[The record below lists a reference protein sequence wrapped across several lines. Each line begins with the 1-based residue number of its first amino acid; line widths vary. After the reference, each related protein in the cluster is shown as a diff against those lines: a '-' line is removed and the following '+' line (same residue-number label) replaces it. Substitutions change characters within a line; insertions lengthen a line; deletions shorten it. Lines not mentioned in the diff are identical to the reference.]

1 MFSYFSYSIIHENFL
16 FSLIFQPVQDN
27 SAIRPSIKISYVLA
41 SESIFDILRKILI
54 QGVLLWDFFSLIY
67 FYLLLNL
74 G

>member
-16 FSLIFQPVQDN
+16 FSLIFQPVQGN
-27 SAIRPSIKISYVLA
+27 SAIRPSIKISYVLV